1 MRAYE
6 TKGQA
11 ELGLSDQEWETLST
25 FLSRINEPLN
35 AQLKKYDIE
44 EEPPTITSNNRFE
57 PSGWVG
63 TYPGGVTVTPRWE
76 KITPPEY
83 ERMMEDIRGWTEILG
98 APTITS
104 VLPFSP
110 DVLMDARSL
119 AESYSRHLIEHT
131 EILLA
136 HRPPVK
142 TELIQDKGAVATGR
156 PLFVE
161 TMREQ
166 GRGSQRVV
174 SQRVNFSFE
183 TLPNLLLTRF
193 HADLAGRLRGLTEEN
208 DYFKHELERKLAYH
222 IDFVE
227 TGIPGDLLEESL
239 EIDFL
244 APEVLARTR
253 RLSPPE
259 MEELVDLWEAYQEQ
273 LSLHFDLHDRLETA
287 VKPMSKVYELWCLT
301 VLIDILE
308 DLTEVA
314 PTPPDEFP
322 FTFAFGPHVSLHY
335 NQSLPTHS
343 RYFRELNVHS
353 GKPDYALEVDGEVVW
368 IGDAK
373 YRHLSKVGQD
383 DYQRF
388 LSYLVD
394 YVKPGETA
402 HATILFGGAG
412 PEHQAHATSEYEIS
426 RIKLRPRS
434 VEIAVEELSSLF
446 DRYLLAPRAVA

>member
-6 TKGQA
+6 RKSQSA
-11 ELGLSDQEWETLST
+11 LGKTDEEWESLSS
-25 FLSRINEPLN
+25 FLTRIQGPLK
-35 AQLKKYDIE
+35 AQLSNYNIE
-44 EEPPTITSNNRFE
+44 EKPPRITRNDEFE
-57 PSGWVG
+57 PGGWVG
-63 TYPGGVTVTPRWE
+63 TYPGGILVTPRWE
-76 KITPPEY
+76 KITRPEY
-83 ERMMEDIRGWTEILG
+83 EQMMDDIRGWTEILG

-110 DVLMDARSL
+110 DILMDARSL
-119 AESYSRHLIEHT
+119 AESYSRHLIELT

-142 TELIQDKGAVATGR
+142 TNLTSEKGATATGR

-166 GRGSQRVV
+166 AIGSQQVV
-174 SQRVNFSFE
+174 SQRVEFSFE

-193 HADLAGRLRGLTEEN
+193 HADVAGRLRELTQEN
-208 DYFKHELERKLAYH
+208 DYFKNELERKLAYH

-244 APEVLARTR
+244 APEILSKTR

-273 LSLHFDLHDRLETA
+273 LSLHFDLLDRLETA

-301 VLIDILE
+301 VLLE
-308 DLTEVA
+308 VLEELTGTTA
-314 PTPPDEFP
+314 SPPEGFP
-322 FTFAFGPHVSLHY
+322 AVFSYGPQVRLHY
-335 NQSLPTHS
+335 NRSLPTHS

-353 GKPDYALEVDGEVVW
+353 GIPDFALEVNREVVW

-373 YRHLSKVGQD
+373 YRHLSNVGQD

-388 LSYLVD
+388 LSYVID
-394 YVKPGETA
+394 YIQPGKPA
-402 HATILFGGAG
+402 HASILFAGAG
-412 PEHQAHATSEYEIS
+412 PEHQIHTTHEYEIS
-426 RIKLRPRS
+426 RMKLRPRG
-434 VEIAVEELSSLF
+434 V
-446 DRYLLAPRAVA
+446 DTGKDLLAPIFEKTTK